1 VLLLHLKRFQHDGRG
16 RLNKLDTAVK
26 FEFELDLSSF
36 MAGDAPG
43 SSSSTAAAAAG
54 ADSGG
59 SSGLQQQYQQLAPQE
74 SLMYDLVGLV
84 VHMGTMRG
92 GHYVAYVKRVL
103 GSPGQDPAGEGSSN
117 GGGNSSAGRVQWYY
131 VSDTSVRTV
140 NVTEVASA
148 QAYMLLYVRRPGK
161 QQQQQQEAAEA
172 TAEQEQ
178 QEEHA

>member
-103 GSPGQDPAGEGSSN
+103 GSPSQGSAGEGSSN
-117 GGGNSSAGRVQWYY
+117 GGSSSGAGRVQWYY
-131 VSDTSVRTV
+131 VSDTSVRAV
-140 NVTEVASA
+140 DVTDVASA

-161 QQQQQQEAAEA
+161 QQQQQEAAAA